1 MEVKNPKDLL
11 QIKNLGK
18 SLSLLKI
25 GRIVYANFIMKA
37 VAFESSW
44 LQLKKRPSRLTRPG
58 GGALLGSSRE
68 GAACPQIAQPA
79 LPTSSGLAV
88 AACGPFVVKDHCA
101 KWLLSSLLLSAVLLS
116 REATA
121 KGCAM

>member
-1 MEVKNPKDLL
+1 
-11 QIKNLGK
+11 
-18 SLSLLKI
+18 
-25 GRIVYANFIMKA
+25 MKA

-58 GGALLGSSRE
+58 GALLGSSRA

-101 KWLLSSLLLSAVLLS
+101 KWLLSSLLLSVVLLR